1 VVSGEAVVVSRLA
14 GVASSRA
21 VISAPPTF
29 SAVARTCCSVCLAES
44 AAEAGGLAE
53 VGVVQ
58 EPVEGGGG
66 QGLGHELVESIWGA
80 GSS

>member
-1 VVSGEAVVVSRLA
+1 MVSGEAVVVSRLA

-44 AAEAGGLAE
+44 AADQPMRLSGSPSRWLTQLSMDIGIC
-53 VGVVQ
+53 
-58 EPVEGGGG
+58 PVA
-66 QGLGHELVESIWGA
+66 VMSCA
-80 GSS
+80 R